1 LKTMRQPISH
11 AVLTFI
17 VALILGCI
25 QTARADELSAA
36 YSLRHQWAVAKYK
49 TDKNNQLAILESLI
63 DNASDIA
70 EKNPNNPEV
79 LLWQGTILS
88 TYANLKGGMSVLKII
103 DAAKVDLEKSIG
115 LDETVDG
122 GLAHAILGAMYYR
135 VPGWP
140 ISFKDY
146 DAAEYH
152 LTRALA
158 LNPNSIDAHFF
169 YGDFLRHRGES
180 QKAAIHFKAALELPV
195 RASHEVEDEGRH
207 QEALDALGSLS

>member
-1 LKTMRQPISH
+1 MRQPISH

-25 QTARADELSAA
+25 QTARAEETSPAQ
-36 YSLRHQWAVAKYK
+36 SLRHEWAIAKYQ
-49 TDKNNQLAILESLI
+49 TDKGHQLATLESLMN
-63 DNASDIA
+63 NASVVA
-70 EKNPNNPEV
+70 EKNPNDAEI

-88 TYANLKGGMSVLKII
+88 TYANVKGGMGVLKII

-122 GLAHAILGAMYYR
+122 GLAHVILGAMYYR

-152 LTRALA
+152 LTRALV
-158 LNPNSIDAHFF
+158 LNPESIDAHFF
-169 YGDFLRHRGES
+169 YGDFLRHRGEN
-180 QKAAIHFKAALELPV
+180 QKAAAHFKAALDLPV
-195 RASHEVEDEGRH
+195 RSSHALEDEGRR
-207 QEALDALGSLS
+207 QEALEALGSLS